1 MCVCVCTICSIYGS
15 FTFVGLLAFVQH
27 VTGMTTVRQN
37 SITVDLQHDS
47 EVIVA
52 HVCANSLLL
61 PRGLFTD
68 KGSYQQFSNAME
80 VVLSTKTYDTVYLLH

>member
-1 MCVCVCTICSIYGS
+1 MCTICSIYGS

-27 VTGMTTVRQN
+27 ATGMTTVRQN

-52 HVCANSLLL
+52 HVCKFIATSKR
-61 PRGLFTD
+61 PFTD

>member
-1 MCVCVCTICSIYGS
+1 MD
-15 FTFVGLLAFVQH
+15 FVGLLAFVQH

-37 SITVDLQHDS
+37 SITVDLDDS
-47 EVIVA
+47 EAIVA
-52 HVCANSLLL
+52 HVCANSLVL

-80 VVLSTKTYDTVYLLH
+80 VVLSTKTYNIV